1 MEALKTLED
10 ARDQQILEKW
20 SEALS
25 SANVQKV
32 NEIIKSH
39 ELRQI
44 SISYTDFLVNA
55 EASQNDTIEILT
67 QMGQSGFNLR
77 KVVSLAGNGL
87 LQMIV
92 NRGHIDLY
100 RHLWN
105 H

>member
-1 MEALKTLED
+1 MEALKTLEA

-44 SISYTDFLVNA
+44 SINIPGFLVSA
-55 EASQNDTIEILT
+55 ETSQNDTIAILT
-67 QMGQSGFNLR
+67 
-77 KVVSLAGNGL
+77 
-87 LQMIV
+87 
-92 NRGHIDLY
+92 
-100 RHLWN
+100 
-105 H
+105 